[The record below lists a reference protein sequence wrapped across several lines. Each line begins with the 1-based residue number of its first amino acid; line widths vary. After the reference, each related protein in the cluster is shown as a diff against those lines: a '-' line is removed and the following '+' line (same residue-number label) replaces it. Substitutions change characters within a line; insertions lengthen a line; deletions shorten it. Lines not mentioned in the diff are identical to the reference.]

1 MSINVL
7 RADGAWWIQRG
18 DSAAR
23 LGTDASTTAELLA
36 DRKVIEAAAESASLA
51 FDAPIAS
58 LTLDSPVTT
67 PCRVVAQLVNYRSHA
82 KESGFDPGKLQPT
95 FFRKA
100 SGSVTG
106 PTGAIVRPAHTRLLD
121 YEVELGLVIGAPV
134 RVGTVVTDSNIH
146 EYVAGLV
153 VTNDISAR
161 DIQLTKG
168 QFYESK
174 SYPTFTPVGPAL
186 TLLEPGEFL
195 RLQDLRLALSVDG
208 VLRQDRPAADM
219 IHLPPASLT
228 ALARFQALEPGD
240 LVLTG
245 TPGGTALQAP
255 PHAVE
260 LVAHF
265 LPAAV
270 KWRVFFDKQ
279 AKNPKYLQPGN
290 RVSASIRT
298 DDGLIDLGSQH
309 CTVVAQ

>member
-7 RADGAWWIQRG
+7 RAHGAWWIQRG
-18 DSAAR
+18 DAASR
-23 LGTDASTTAELLA
+23 LEVAAATTAELLA
-36 DRKVIEAAAESASLA
+36 NRKVIEAAAESASLV
-51 FDAPIAS
+51 FDTPVAS
-58 LTLDSPVTT
+58 LALESPVTT

-106 PTGAIVRPAHTRLLD
+106 PTAQVVKPAHTRLLD
-121 YEVELGLVIGAPV
+121 YEVELGLVIGARVP
-134 RVGTVVTDSNIH
+134 VGTVVTDWNIH

-153 VTNDISAR
+153 VANDISAR

-186 TLLEPGEFL
+186 ALLEPGEFAW
-195 RLQDLRLALSVDG
+195 LQDLRLSLSVDG

-219 IHLPPASLT
+219 IHLPAASLT
-228 ALARFQALEPGD
+228 ALARFQALAPGD

-255 PHAVE
+255 PHAME

-265 LPAAV
+265 VPAQV
-270 KWRVFFDKQ
+270 KWKLFFDRQ

-290 RVSASIRT
+290 RVSAAIRT
-298 DDGLIDLGSQH
+298 DDGLIDLGSQDW
-309 CTVVAQ
+309 TVVAQ

>member
-18 DSAAR
+18 PSAAR
-23 LGTDASTTAELLA
+23 LETDAETTADLLA
-36 DRKVIEAAAESASLA
+36 DRKVVEAAAASSTLA
-51 FDAPIAS
+51 FDTPVSS
-58 LTLDSPVTT
+58 LALQSPVTT

-95 FFRKA
+95 FFRKS
-100 SGSVTG
+100 SGSVSG
-106 PTGAIVRPAHTRLLD
+106 PTTEIVKPGHTRLLD
-121 YEVELGLVIGAPV
+121 YEVELGLVIGARIP
-134 RVGTVVTDSNIH
+134 VGTVVTDRDLH
-146 EYVAGLV
+146 EHVAGIV
-153 VTNDISAR
+153 VTNDVSAR

-186 TLLEPGEFL
+186 TLLEPDEFA
-195 RLQDLRLALSVDG
+195 RLQDLRLSLSVDG
-208 VLRQDRPAADM
+208 VLRQDRPASDM
-219 IHLPPASLT
+219 IHLPAASLT

-265 LPAAV
+265 LPAQV
-270 KWRVFFDKQ
+270 KWKVFFDKQ
-279 AKNPKYLQPGN
+279 AKNPKYLRPGN

-298 DDGLIDLGSQH
+298 DDGRIDLGSQD
-309 CTVVAQ
+309 CLVVSP